1 MVNLKIGKKD
11 LKASYVV
18 SHLVIPNV
26 SESG

>member
-11 LKASYVV
+11 LKTCYVV